1 VKESLALY
9 QEFAEWI
16 ELNDEEFEVISLD
29 QITREQYD
37 DFVDYMNDGI
47 ERA

>member
-1 VKESLALY
+1 
-9 QEFAEWI
+9 
-16 ELNDEEFEVISLD
+16 LNDEEFEVISLD